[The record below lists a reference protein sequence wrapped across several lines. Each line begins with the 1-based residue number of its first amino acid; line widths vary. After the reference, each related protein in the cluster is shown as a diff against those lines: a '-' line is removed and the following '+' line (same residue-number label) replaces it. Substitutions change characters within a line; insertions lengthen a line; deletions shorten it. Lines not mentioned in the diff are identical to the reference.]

1 MWHQADDRRAQAL
14 ISTRGERTWKR
25 PESGEPC
32 LDELLD
38 DPIMTLLWRSDGLEP
53 ASARAMLED
62 LRMLVRNRASAA
74 PTTAT
79 G

>member
-1 MWHQADDRRAQAL
+1 MRHDTNEGR
-14 ISTRGERTWKR
+14 TRGPAQTTSKCAWARR
-25 PESGEPC
+25 CGGEPR

-53 ASARAMLED
+53 ASARAMLES
-62 LRMLVRNRASAA
+62 LRTLVQRRQVAA
-74 PTTAT
+74 AA

>member
-1 MWHQADDRRAQAL
+1 MWHQADDGRAHRPA
-14 ISTRGERTWKR
+14 STGGDRTWLR
-25 PESGEPC
+25 RGSGEPR

-62 LRMLVRNRASAA
+62 LQALVQGRATRA
-74 PTTAT
+74 PA
-79 G
+79 GG

>member
-1 MWHQADDRRAQAL
+1 MWHQADERRGQ
-14 ISTRGERTWKR
+14 TPTTNGGERTWTKR
-25 PESGEPC
+25 GSREPC

-53 ASARAMLED
+53 ASARAMLEE
-62 LRMLVRNRASAA
+62 LRNLVRSRLAMAPAA
-74 PTTAT
+74 